1 MAPAERRG
9 YCADVTPRR
18 SSTTRADLLLA
29 GLAGALFVA
38 EILSEARF
46 AGDRGVSVPVAL
58 LFSATLAARRSAP
71 LLGLLAGVAVIVLS
85 NDLVPALADTPA
97 FLLGFAVAVY
107 STGRFAGGRSAT
119 AGGLA
124 VVASLPLAV
133 IEPGEPFS
141 AADSAF
147 IAIFILGPWLAGRVI
162 RHRFERERDLE
173 RRAAG
178 LERERDAKA
187 REAVVEERARIARE
201 LHDVVAHAISVI
213 VLQARGGR
221 RMLADDPEDTRRAL
235 DAIEHAGEQA
245 LAEMRRLL
253 EVLRRADEE
262 PERAPRPSLSRID
275 QLVAELTATGLPVDV
290 TVEGEQFPLSP
301 GVDVTAY
308 RIVQE
313 GLTNALKHAGPAR
326 AHVVLRYSPGE
337 LELEIVDD
345 GAGSGNGGGSGH
357 GLAGIRERVAVYGG
371 ELESGRR
378 PEGGYALRARLPLG
392 SAR

>member
-1 MAPAERRG
+1 MAPSGQRG

-18 SSTTRADLLLA
+18 ATTPDSDILLA
-29 GLAGALFVA
+29 GLVGALYLV
-38 EILSEARF
+38 EIFSEGRF
-46 AGDRGVSVPVAL
+46 AGDRGLSVPVAL
-58 LFSATLAARRSAP
+58 LFAATLAARRSAP
-71 LLGLLAGVAVIVLS
+71 LLGLLAGVGVIVLS
-85 NDLVPALADTPA
+85 NNLVPALADTPA
-97 FLLGFAVAVY
+97 FLLGFAIAVY
-107 STGRFAGGRSAT
+107 STGRYAGGRSAP
-119 AGGLA
+119 AGALA

-147 IAIFILGPWLAGRVI
+147 IAIFILGPWVAGRVI
-162 RHRFERERDLE
+162 RQRVERERDLE
-173 RRAAG
+173 GRAAE
-178 LERERDAKA
+178 LEQERDAKA

-221 RMLADDPEDTRRAL
+221 RMLHDNPEDTRRAL

-262 PERAPRPSLSRID
+262 PALAPRPGLSRID
-275 QLVAELTATGLPVDV
+275 ELVAELTATGLPVEV
-290 TVEGEQFPLSP
+290 TVEGEQFALSP

-326 AHVVLRYSPGE
+326 AHVILRYSPEE
-337 LELEIVDD
+337 LVLEVVDD

-392 SAR
+392 SAP